1 MRPGIFEEK
10 SNNHLKEVTVKI
22 RERYR
27 ASTYAQLEET
37 ASGDSNR
44 VKEKRFLSFIALGNA
59 VLADEFLARAY
70 NKQESFRFGVMSTSS
85 IQQARYATVAS
96 VTLFCRTAIDNGLPE
111 NLAYS
116 ISDSYLLHL
125 DETES
130 IEEIQFLSL
139 SAFREYCQVMQDWRL
154 QSCRKEIKQCCEYIL
169 MHIHEPI
176 SLTELAEL
184 VNLSPNHL
192 SALFLKETSFRPTE
206 YIRAQKLNY
215 ARYILDNYSPTIATL
230 ANLLAFPSPSAFARQ
245 FKQHFNAGMIGI
257 NVGVP
262 APMAWF
268 PFTGWNRSFFGDLH
282 IQGTESIQF
291 YTRQKVTLTRWPKA
305 DDSHLD
311 PVWRQNR
318 T

>member
-130 IEEIQFLSL
+130 IEEIRFLS
-139 SAFREYCQVMQDWRL
+139 SARSGNTAR
-154 QSCRKEIKQCCEYIL
+154 SCRTGGCN
-169 MHIHEPI
+169 PAARRSSSAASI
-176 SLTELAEL
+176 S
-184 VNLSPNHL
+184 
-192 SALFLKETSFRPTE
+192 
-206 YIRAQKLNY
+206 
-215 ARYILDNYSPTIATL
+215 
-230 ANLLAFPSPSAFARQ
+230 
-245 FKQHFNAGMIGI
+245 
-257 NVGVP
+257 
-262 APMAWF
+262 
-268 PFTGWNRSFFGDLH
+268 
-282 IQGTESIQF
+282 
-291 YTRQKVTLTRWPKA
+291 
-305 DDSHLD
+305 
-311 PVWRQNR
+311 
-318 T
+318 

>member
-130 IEEIQFLSL
+130 IEEIRFLSL

-192 SALFLKETSFRPTE
+192 SALFLKETSFR
-206 YIRAQKLNY
+206 LNY

-245 FKQHFNAGMIGI
+245 FKQQYGLT
-257 NVGVP
+257 P
-262 APMAWF
+262 
-268 PFTGWNRSFFGDLH
+268 
-282 IQGTESIQF
+282 TEYQ
-291 YTRQKVTLTRWPKA
+291 RRKE
-305 DDSHLD
+305 
-311 PVWRQNR
+311 
-318 T
+318 

>member
-206 YIRAQKLNY
+206 YIRD
-215 ARYILDNYSPTIATL
+215 YISSVISRWNQHGS
-230 ANLLAFPSPSAFARQ
+230 
-245 FKQHFNAGMIGI
+245 KQIVEKIFFRVYIYISSSFELPG
-257 NVGVP
+257 
-262 APMAWF
+262 
-268 PFTGWNRSFFGDLH
+268 RCSFFSSLILRRGQAVLLLELPGEGARAGERQQIGQRGDGRR
-282 IQGTESIQF
+282 I
-291 YTRQKVTLTRWPKA
+291 V
-305 DDSHLD
+305 
-311 PVWRQNR
+311 VQNIAGA
-318 T
+318 

>member
-169 MHIHEPI
+169 LHIHEPI
-176 SLTELAEL
+176 SLT
-184 VNLSPNHL
+184 
-192 SALFLKETSFRPTE
+192 
-206 YIRAQKLNY
+206 
-215 ARYILDNYSPTIATL
+215 
-230 ANLLAFPSPSAFARQ
+230 
-245 FKQHFNAGMIGI
+245 
-257 NVGVP
+257 
-262 APMAWF
+262 
-268 PFTGWNRSFFGDLH
+268 
-282 IQGTESIQF
+282 
-291 YTRQKVTLTRWPKA
+291 
-305 DDSHLD
+305 
-311 PVWRQNR
+311 
-318 T
+318 

>member
-184 VNLSPNHL
+184 VNLSPNY
-192 SALFLKETSFRPTE
+192 LFCPTYTS
-206 YIRAQKLNY
+206 
-215 ARYILDNYSPTIATL
+215 RYYRNTQHNSLCTYSTIA
-230 ANLLAFPSPSAFARQ
+230 F
-245 FKQHFNAGMIGI
+245 
-257 NVGVP
+257 
-262 APMAWF
+262 
-268 PFTGWNRSFFGDLH
+268 
-282 IQGTESIQF
+282 
-291 YTRQKVTLTRWPKA
+291 
-305 DDSHLD
+305 
-311 PVWRQNR
+311 
-318 T
+318 

>member
-44 VKEKRFLSFIALGNA
+44 VKEKTLSVVPIAPGQRRA
-59 VLADEFLARAY
+59 ADEFLARAY
-70 NKQESFRFGVMSTSS
+70 QQAGIVSLWVMSTSS

-130 IEEIQFLSL
+130 IEEIRFLSL

-169 MHIHEPI
+169 MHIHEP
-176 SLTELAEL
+176 
-184 VNLSPNHL
+184 
-192 SALFLKETSFRPTE
+192 SA
-206 YIRAQKLNY
+206 
-215 ARYILDNYSPTIATL
+215 
-230 ANLLAFPSPSAFARQ
+230 
-245 FKQHFNAGMIGI
+245 
-257 NVGVP
+257 
-262 APMAWF
+262 
-268 PFTGWNRSFFGDLH
+268 
-282 IQGTESIQF
+282 
-291 YTRQKVTLTRWPKA
+291 
-305 DDSHLD
+305 
-311 PVWRQNR
+311 
-318 T
+318 

>member
-130 IEEIQFLSL
+130 IDRPNDIGRKSQPLLRLGFLAHAGDRAAGHPGRDGDRRPAR
-139 SAFREYCQVMQDWRL
+139 SAQ
-154 QSCRKEIKQCCEYIL
+154 
-169 MHIHEPI
+169 
-176 SLTELAEL
+176 
-184 VNLSPNHL
+184 
-192 SALFLKETSFRPTE
+192 
-206 YIRAQKLNY
+206 
-215 ARYILDNYSPTIATL
+215 
-230 ANLLAFPSPSAFARQ
+230 
-245 FKQHFNAGMIGI
+245 AG
-257 NVGVP
+257 
-262 APMAWF
+262 
-268 PFTGWNRSFFGDLH
+268 R
-282 IQGTESIQF
+282 
-291 YTRQKVTLTRWPKA
+291 
-305 DDSHLD
+305 
-311 PVWRQNR
+311 
-318 T
+318 

>member
-44 VKEKRFLSFIALGNA
+44 VKEKRFLSFIALGN
-59 VLADEFLARAY
+59 
-70 NKQESFRFGVMSTSS
+70 
-85 IQQARYATVAS
+85 ATVAS

-245 FKQHFNAGMIGI
+245 FKQQYGLT
-257 NVGVP
+257 P
-262 APMAWF
+262 
-268 PFTGWNRSFFGDLH
+268 
-282 IQGTESIQF
+282 TEYQ
-291 YTRQKVTLTRWPKA
+291 RRKE
-305 DDSHLD
+305 
-311 PVWRQNR
+311 
-318 T
+318 

>member
-1 MRPGIFEEK
+1 
-10 SNNHLKEVTVKI
+10 
-22 RERYR
+22 
-27 ASTYAQLEET
+27 
-37 ASGDSNR
+37 
-44 VKEKRFLSFIALGNA
+44 
-59 VLADEFLARAY
+59 
-70 NKQESFRFGVMSTSS
+70 MSTSS

-139 SAFREYCQVMQDWRL
+139 SAFREYCQVMQDWR
-154 QSCRKEIKQCCEYIL
+154 

-245 FKQHFNAGMIGI
+245 FKQQYGLT
-257 NVGVP
+257 P
-262 APMAWF
+262 
-268 PFTGWNRSFFGDLH
+268 
-282 IQGTESIQF
+282 TEYQ
-291 YTRQKVTLTRWPKA
+291 RRKE
-305 DDSHLD
+305 
-311 PVWRQNR
+311 
-318 T
+318 

>member
-96 VTLFCRTAIDNGLPE
+96 VTLFCRTAIDDGLPE
-111 NLAYS
+111 SLA
-116 ISDSYLLHL
+116 
-125 DETES
+125 ES

-245 FKQHFNAGMIGI
+245 FKQQYGLT
-257 NVGVP
+257 P
-262 APMAWF
+262 
-268 PFTGWNRSFFGDLH
+268 
-282 IQGTESIQF
+282 TEYQ
-291 YTRQKVTLTRWPKA
+291 RRKE
-305 DDSHLD
+305 
-311 PVWRQNR
+311 
-318 T
+318 